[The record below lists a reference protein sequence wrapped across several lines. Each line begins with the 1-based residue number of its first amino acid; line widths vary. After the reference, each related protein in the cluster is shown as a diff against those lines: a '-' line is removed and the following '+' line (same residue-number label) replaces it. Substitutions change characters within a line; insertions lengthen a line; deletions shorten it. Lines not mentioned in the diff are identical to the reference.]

1 MLQDAPAQLVS
12 LLPAGLT
19 VEGSGGKGNAT
30 HTPWIG
36 VFDPDETDNPQE
48 GIYLVYIY
56 AASLDRVVLTLN
68 QGVGRLRKKY
78 GDVEARRLLAS
89 DASAVRAALGTTSTT
104 GTLPNVTFGITAP
117 LQRAYEAGNIAA
129 IQYDLSDLP
138 SDAELLDDLE
148 RFVDLYQDAI
158 VAKREL
164 LQGDPGSVSSSS
176 APKTTGGSDP
186 LRQFAPKSDSDYV
199 SHLTGKALVKSRRHE
214 TLVKEYGEHA
224 SSLGFSPAT
233 NVHPRDLT
241 LVRNADEW
249 LVEAKVVYRGNAT
262 NAVRDAI
269 GQLLQYRHFL
279 YASDSPVLL
288 VALFTEPV
296 GDAYVEF
303 LSSVGIRSV
312 WKAQGGWHG
321 SATAKSEGLV

>member
-1 MLQDAPAQLVS
+1 M
-12 LLPAGLT
+12 LPAGLT

-36 VFDPDETDNPQE
+36 VFDPDETDSPQE

-56 AASLDRVVLTLN
+56 AAPLDRVVLTLN

-78 GDVEARRLLAS
+78 GDVEARSRLAS
-89 DASAVRAALGTTSTT
+89 DAAAVRAALGTTATA
-104 GTLPNVTFGITAP
+104 GTLPNVTFGVNAP

-129 IQYDLSDLP
+129 IQYDLADLP
-138 SDAELLDDLE
+138 PDADLLTDLD

-158 VAKREL
+158 VAKRDL
-164 LQGDPGSVSSSS
+164 LQQDPGSVSSSS

-186 LRQFAPKSDSDYV
+186 LRQFAPKSDSDYIT
-199 SHLTGKALVKSRRHE
+199 HLTGKALVRSRRHE
-214 TLVKEYGEHA
+214 TLVKEYGEHVA
-224 SSLGFSPAT
+224 SLGFSPAT

-241 LVRNADEW
+241 LVKEDHEW

-279 YASDSPVLL
+279 YASDSAVRL

-296 GDAYVEF
+296 GDAYVDF
-303 LSSVGIRSV
+303 SVL
-312 WKAQGGWHG
+312 GWHQI
-321 SATAKSEGLV
+321 SVEGPGRLEWLGVSKG